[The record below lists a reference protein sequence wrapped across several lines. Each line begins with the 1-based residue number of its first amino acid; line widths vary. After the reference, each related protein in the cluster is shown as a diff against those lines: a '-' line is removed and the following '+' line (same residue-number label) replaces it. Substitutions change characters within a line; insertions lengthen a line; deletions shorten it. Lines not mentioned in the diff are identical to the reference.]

1 MKESEKIMGAQTE
14 RDRRAKA
21 YSYRAYRRRVQQAQA
36 MAQRVQL
43 AVVARSGAGS
53 DYSGGGQPMKK
64 QLIVTIA
71 YLFLLLA
78 LVALVEIIWNQ
89 EPEQPAIETP
99 AATTTPAP
107 TPTGPLT
114 IQITGLEGA
123 ESIDDVWAVIEI
135 PH

>member
-1 MKESEKIMGAQTE
+1 
-14 RDRRAKA
+14 
-21 YSYRAYRRRVQQAQA
+21 
-36 MAQRVQL
+36 
-43 AVVARSGAGS
+43 
-53 DYSGGGQPMKK
+53 MKK

-78 LVALVEIIWNQ
+78 LIALVEIIWGQ
-89 EPEQPAIETP
+89 EPESQAIETQV
-99 AATTTPAP
+99 ATPTPAP

>member
-1 MKESEKIMGAQTE
+1 
-14 RDRRAKA
+14 
-21 YSYRAYRRRVQQAQA
+21 
-36 MAQRVQL
+36 
-43 AVVARSGAGS
+43 
-53 DYSGGGQPMKK
+53 MKK

-114 IQITGLEGA
+114 IQKSAAPRCARPEGGKENDICPYSRA
-123 ESIDDVWAVIEI
+123 RRRKSQC
-135 PH
+135 

>member
-1 MKESEKIMGAQTE
+1 MNRYLITS
-14 RDRRAKA
+14 
-21 YSYRAYRRRVQQAQA
+21 
-36 MAQRVQL
+36 
-43 AVVARSGAGS
+43 VVA
-53 DYSGGGQPMKK
+53 
-64 QLIVTIA
+64 
-71 YLFLLLA
+71 LFLLLT

-99 AATTTPAP
+99 AATTTPSP

-135 PH
+135 PGGNENE

>member
-1 MKESEKIMGAQTE
+1 MNRYLITS
-14 RDRRAKA
+14 
-21 YSYRAYRRRVQQAQA
+21 
-36 MAQRVQL
+36 
-43 AVVARSGAGS
+43 VAA
-53 DYSGGGQPMKK
+53 
-64 QLIVTIA
+64 
-71 YLFLLLA
+71 LFLLLA
-78 LVALVEIIWNQ
+78 LIALVEIIWNQ

-99 AATTTPAP
+99 AATTPAS

>member
-1 MKESEKIMGAQTE
+1 VDFVNRYLITS
-14 RDRRAKA
+14 
-21 YSYRAYRRRVQQAQA
+21 
-36 MAQRVQL
+36 
-43 AVVARSGAGS
+43 VAALS
-53 DYSGGGQPMKK
+53 
-64 QLIVTIA
+64 
-71 YLFLLLA
+71 LLLA
-78 LVALVEIIWNQ
+78 LVVLIEIVWNQ

-99 AATTTPAP
+99 VATTTPSP

>member
-1 MKESEKIMGAQTE
+1 
-14 RDRRAKA
+14 
-21 YSYRAYRRRVQQAQA
+21 
-36 MAQRVQL
+36 
-43 AVVARSGAGS
+43 
-53 DYSGGGQPMKK
+53 MKK

-78 LVALVEIIWNQ
+78 LVLLVEVISAP
-89 EPEQPAIETP
+89 EPPAVETP
-99 AATTTPAP
+99 AATTTPSP

-135 PH
+135 PN

>member
-1 MKESEKIMGAQTE
+1 M
-14 RDRRAKA
+14 R
-21 YSYRAYRRRVQQAQA
+21 
-36 MAQRVQL
+36 
-43 AVVARSGAGS
+43 
-53 DYSGGGQPMKK
+53 K

-78 LVALVEIIWNQ
+78 LVALVEITWNQ

-99 AATTTPAP
+99 AATTTPSP

-123 ESIDDVWAVIEI
+123 ESIDDVWVAIVI